1 MREARGVGTVRFRLE
16 FEEFLQVEGVLYVPG
31 LDHNLLSVPTLEDAR
46 YVTMFK
52 RGHVFIYV
60 DGVDP
65 NPVLIGDRVEW
76 LYCLHGQPM
85 ISEFGGWI
93 PDSGSEEEQR
103 APEADG
109 AHIGQLIVPR
119 GERESLQSTSRRLSW
134 CEGTETEEGRV
145 DSPRS
150 SGFQIVA
157 NRRRSSVSSSVQVV
171 SMAPASEG
179 APTVNSVFDM
189 RMAERNDGSL
199 YLPR

>member
-31 LDHNLLSVPTLEDAR
+31 LDHNLLSVPALEDAG

-60 DGVDP
+60 DGPDP
-65 NPVLIGDRVEW
+65 NPVMISDRVERLYW
-76 LYCLHGQPM
+76 LRGQPM
-85 ISEFGGWI
+85 TSEFGGWI
-93 PDSGSEEEQR
+93 PDSDSEEQR
-103 APEADG
+103 APEADDVYR
-109 AHIGQLIVPR
+109 GQLIVPR
-119 GERESLQSTSRRLSW
+119 EERESLQSTGRRLSRYG
-134 CEGTETEEGRV
+134 GTETEERRV

-150 SGFQIVA
+150 SGFRIVA
-157 NRRRSSVSSSVQVV
+157 SRRLSVSSFVQEV

-179 APTVNSVFDM
+179 ASTVNSVFDM
-189 RMAERNDGSL
+189 RMAECSDGSL